1 MGTLVLLRKCLTL
14 SLSLKYVR
22 HQHINASRL
31 FLEEFGDPA
40 KVVKKENFNLDLPGM
55 KNDQVVFNIF
65 LKYYTW

>member
-40 KVVKKENFNLDLPGM
+40 KVVKKENFNLYLPGM